1 MASPAPPTT
10 KATAVAN
17 AGSTGTSGTSSP
29 VIPSLRRRRLFFSHL
44 FQYITVAYQYL
55 CAMFNLTIRRR
66 CIEQQQQQQS
76 SPTKRTATAAAAVA
90 TDRKATPA
98 TVSAALQYY
107 KGKTLI
113 LDLDETLVHSVRLGS
128 YAATRQQKVSASIK
142 RKKIEVRDDKQSL
155 LYEVYKRPHVD
166 FFLKTVIMHRG
177 GDHCIGRRAYFVI
190 CHLDK
195 SMVQSRHLYSIYG
208 RICRSGD

>member
-10 KATAVAN
+10 KPTAVAN
-17 AGSTGTSGTSSP
+17 AGNTGTTGTSSP

-76 SPTKRTATAAAAVA
+76 PPTKRTTAAAAAVA
-90 TDRKATPA
+90 SDRKATTTTPA

-166 FFLKTVIMHRG
+166 FFLKTVMHG
-177 GDHCIGRRAYFVI
+177 
-190 CHLDK
+190 
-195 SMVQSRHLYSIYG
+195 
-208 RICRSGD
+208 

>member
-10 KATAVAN
+10 KPTAVAN

-66 CIEQQQQQQS
+66 CIEQQQQS
-76 SPTKRTATAAAAVA
+76 SPTKRTATAAAAAAAVA

-166 FFLKTVIMHRG
+166 FFLKTVMHRG
-177 GDHCIGRRAYFVI
+177 GREIIVLEGLFCK